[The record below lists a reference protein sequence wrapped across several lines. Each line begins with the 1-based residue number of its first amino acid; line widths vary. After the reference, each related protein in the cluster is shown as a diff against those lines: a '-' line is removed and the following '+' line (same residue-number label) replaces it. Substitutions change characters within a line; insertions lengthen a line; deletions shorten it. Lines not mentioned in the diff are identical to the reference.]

1 MGRES
6 EKVKKE
12 VVPVEE
18 KPIWLSDDNIGV
30 FQNSKF
36 NKIMSFYVINTLD
49 TRKSARGRRIEDYHF
64 EDGELD
70 SFLKKSLKYWKSS
83 GNGQLVMKNLK
94 ESELDIFP
102 PLADYTE
109 RVCFSY
115 TKQCELICFF
125 GHIRNSLAHGRF
137 NVVGTKKD
145 PIIIMEDK
153 NSSGNC
159 SARMILHLSTMNK
172 WITLF
177 ESRFGID
184 CC

>member
-1 MGRES
+1 MPYLTAHSCRYFIYMA
-6 EKVKKE
+6 KL
-12 VVPVEE
+12 
-18 KPIWLSDDNIGV
+18 I
-30 FQNSKF
+30 
-36 NKIMSFYVINTLD
+36 
-49 TRKSARGRRIEDYHF
+49 RRILTVGGNFKMPRDNNYHF

-109 RVCFSY
+109 RVCFPY
-115 TKQCELICFF
+115 TKQCELIYFL

-145 PIIIMEDK
+145 PIIIMEDR

-184 CC
+184 NNKI

>member
-1 MGRES
+1 MEENLVTTEKNSISALSERTEHVLES
-6 EKVKKE
+6 LILKKT
-12 VVPVEE
+12 
-18 KPIWLSDDNIGV
+18 IYTYN
-30 FQNSKF
+30 
-36 NKIMSFYVINTLD
+36 
-49 TRKSARGRRIEDYHF
+49 YHF

-115 TKQCELICFF
+115 TKQCELIYFL

-172 WITLF
+172 WISLF

-184 CC
+184 NN

>member
-70 SFLKKSLKYWKSS
+70 SFLKK
-83 GNGQLVMKNLK
+83 
-94 ESELDIFP
+94 
-102 PLADYTE
+102 A
-109 RVCFSY
+109 
-115 TKQCELICFF
+115 
-125 GHIRNSLAHGRF
+125 
-137 NVVGTKKD
+137 
-145 PIIIMEDK
+145 
-153 NSSGNC
+153 
-159 SARMILHLSTMNK
+159 
-172 WITLF
+172 
-177 ESRFGID
+177 
-184 CC
+184 